1 MTPLRLEIWAD
12 IVCPWCWL
20 GEAALLRAVDGLG
33 VGDEVRIEMRAFRLD
48 PDPDPERLPTL
59 ERLQRKYR
67 MSAEQADAA
76 AARIAQ
82 LGAEL
87 GLDIHPERT
96 VTSPTS
102 DGHRLVRAAQP
113 QGADVE
119 LMLALHRAYFTDGL
133 DVGDHEVLRTVATS
147 TGMAPPSSRRS
158 SARTVTPRTSR
169 PTSSRRAC
177 SGCRA
182 CRSWPST
189 AGWRS
194 RGPRPPRRTR
204 RACVARSPKPR
215 PAGDARRD
223 ARRVTQHH
231 DRVDAEADHEP
242 GGGPRLQPRDD
253 EQQRCDDD
261 DEPSDGQP
269 LRAGHVHGL
278 PDLRSP

>member
-33 VGDEVRIEMRAFRLD
+33 VGDEVRIKMRAFRLD

-67 MSAEQADAA
+67 MSAEQADAT

-102 DGHRLVRAAQP
+102 DGHRLIRAAQP

-147 TGMAPPSSRRS
+147 TGMAPALVEEVLGSDRHADDVASDELEARMFGVQGVPFVAVDRRM
-158 SARTVTPRTSR
+158 AITGAQAPATYAEGL
-169 PTSSRRAC
+169 RRAL
-177 SGCRA
+177 
-182 CRSWPST
+182 
-189 AGWRS
+189 
-194 RGPRPPRRTR
+194 
-204 RACVARSPKPR
+204 
-215 PAGDARRD
+215 
-223 ARRVTQHH
+223 
-231 DRVDAEADHEP
+231 AEAAS
-242 GGGPRLQPRDD
+242 GG
-253 EQQRCDDD
+253 
-261 DEPSDGQP
+261 
-269 LRAGHVHGL
+269 
-278 PDLRSP
+278 